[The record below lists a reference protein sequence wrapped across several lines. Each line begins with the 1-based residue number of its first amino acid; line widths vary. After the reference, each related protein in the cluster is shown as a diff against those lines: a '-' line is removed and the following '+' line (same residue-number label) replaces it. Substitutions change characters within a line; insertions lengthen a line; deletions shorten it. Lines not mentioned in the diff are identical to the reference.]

1 MICLPYRKDTLTVT
15 PSQQKFIQPE
25 PFAEFTQQGKHTLI
39 SDELSA
45 TCIPKSKVENQD
57 SPVTSYVVTPIEHFG
72 KYK

>member
-1 MICLPYRKDTLTVT
+1 MTYLPYRKDTLTVT
-15 PSQQKFIQPE
+15 PSQQKSTPPE
-25 PFAEFTQQGKHTLI
+25 PFAEFTPHGKHKLI